1 MINALAK
8 LAQKPSDK
16 NIRITRVVFALVL
29 IAIIYFGYDVTT
41 VNFGLPAEL
50 KYALYLFPAI
60 GLVRGLLDPGIVR
73 KWIWKWIITGLG
85 GLMLLI
91 SLILIEDVGQDK
103 SMIAPVATVSGESGV
118 DISTLT
124 KSTESS
130 STFSLSTDNWF
141 GFFGSILM
149 IIGFLLNGKNITMK
163 NERYG
168 EVIKKIRV

>member
-1 MINALAK
+1 MLNTLAK

-16 NIRITRVVFALVL
+16 NIRITRVVFALIL
-29 IAIIYFGYDVTT
+29 IAIIYFGYDVTA
-41 VNFGLPAEL
+41 VNFGLPSEL

-60 GLVRGLLDPGIVR
+60 GLIRGLLDPGIVR

-85 GLMLLI
+85 GLMLII
-91 SLILIEDVGQDK
+91 SLFVIDDVGQV
-103 SMIAPVATVSGESGV
+103 APTVIPTTTVSGESGINLS
-118 DISTLT
+118 DLT
-124 KSTESS
+124 TTPESS

-141 GFFGSILM
+141 GFFGFILI
-149 IIGFLLNGKNITMK
+149 IIGFLLNGKNTTAK